1 MYILV
6 EHIYQDI
13 LHATTLSLYFV
24 SQCEC
29 VINSNFITLNKL
41 ANLGAS
47 VTSYHHP
54 VTCSFEGDKCKSYR
68 VFFRLDFYRL
78 PQGKSRLGR
87 GKLTSAGDMFGLLCC
102 AMLCYAL

>member
-54 VTCSFEGDKCKSYR
+54 VTCNSA
-68 VFFRLDFYRL
+68 VDF
-78 PQGKSRLGR
+78 
-87 GKLTSAGDMFGLLCC
+87 FGLLCT
-102 AMLCYAL
+102 LKEVKVF